1 MLINHRR
8 RAILSFFQ
16 KVIRIPVLILVIY
29 PIISSFAAPVDAL
42 NLGHDL
48 SIISEEIEAL
58 DEIIKASSV
67 LLENLPRNVL
77 ALKHKRVTYYLQNI
91 CILTPG
97 LGPMA
102 MYLLRW
108 QVKVQRLIATAISLE
123 AHSTK
128 LSLC

>member
-1 MLINHRR
+1 MINHRR
-8 RAILSFFQ
+8 RTILSFFQ

-29 PIISSFAAPVDAL
+29 PIINSFAAPIDAL
-42 NLGHDL
+42 NLKHDL

-97 LGPMA
+97 LA
-102 MYLLRW
+102 MYFLRW
-108 QVKVQRLIATAISLE
+108 QVKVQRLIATATNSE

>member
-1 MLINHRR
+1 M
-8 RAILSFFQ
+8 
-16 KVIRIPVLILVIY
+16 LILVIY
-29 PIISSFAAPVDAL
+29 PIINSFAAPVDAL
-42 NLGHDL
+42 NLGHDV

-91 CILTPG
+91 LTPG

-102 MYLLRW
+102 MYFIRW
-108 QVKVQRLIATAISLE
+108 QVKVQRLIATAMNLE